1 MTRRFGCDSLPG
13 SAQQSCILIVE
24 TNDRSVASYR
34 TETALRNDTAARMRS
49 LFSLALSYLAIACC
63 GCHSTSDSVRQTR
76 AESISV
82 DKKND
87 STLLASGN
95 GNLSGGL
102 VPSAAG
108 ASEASNSGS
117 PVVTQTASSTSTT
130 SRWTNLFGR
139 KETPDRV
146 VLPRND
152 QQAESSG
159 LDGSA
164 EKTAANEF

>member
-1 MTRRFGCDSLPG
+1 
-13 SAQQSCILIVE
+13 
-24 TNDRSVASYR
+24 
-34 TETALRNDTAARMRS
+34 MRS

-108 ASEASNSGS
+108 ASESSNSGS
-117 PVVTQTASSTSTT
+117 PVVTQTASSTSSTST
-130 SRWTNLFGR
+130 NSRWANLFGR